1 MTVRPYTSVY
11 WNVDVLYRLY
21 PYILSPYSPPT
32 QIPYCMHSSI
42 LYSYSATFTRNT
54 TPILNFYRLPFYSY
68 SFNLQSLPYR
78 CAEEISKLQPDA
90 RRGPRDD
97 L

>member
-1 MTVRPYTSVY
+1 MVGLRGDGPSDCVRPYTSVY

-32 QIPYCMHSSI
+32 QIPYCMHSPI

-54 TPILNFYRLPFYSY
+54 ACSY
-68 SFNLQSLPYR
+68 THLLLCY
-78 CAEEISKLQPDA
+78 LY
-90 RRGPRDD
+90 
-97 L
+97 